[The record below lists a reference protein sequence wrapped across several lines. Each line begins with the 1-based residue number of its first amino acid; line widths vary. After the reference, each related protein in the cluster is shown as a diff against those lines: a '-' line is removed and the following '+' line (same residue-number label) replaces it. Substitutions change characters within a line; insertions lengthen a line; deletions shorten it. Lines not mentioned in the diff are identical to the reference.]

1 MADVRANIKHE
12 EPPAA
17 ATAAADH
24 HHHHRSDEHMANVDP
39 DNNPGQDYYGEGY
52 DEQYEATG
60 ERGDVTMYDEQGGT
74 GDRELD
80 PNDAYAAMG
89 AAEVVSAVV
98 ASVAGDEADPEG
110 NADIEGQN
118 YEYQQESPQEYTSG
132 QPDAHREYNQEEYH
146 DEDAEV
152 DYEGHEMDAVHE
164 NGGDGQTL
172 ASHPVISNEMDTS
185 GAMVVDES
193 EHNPNVIS
201 EVSEAM
207 DRYDYHQD
215 PDPLQTLAATSS
227 AVTPHG
233 GMDTPSKS
241 NAHRR
246 QHHSALSSPTQM
258 YANQKPMMPK
268 FNRARN
274 WTAEET
280 RILLDEL
287 ERIVSNNPDERR
299 ENLLRSHATFEEIAE
314 VLRSKD
320 YTNRDGQGCM
330 IRWRNLLRVYKQVRA
345 ALADGN
351 PPPTPQNL
359 QYASAIESIYRFPP
373 DGMQYQMHNEDSPGM
388 EPSPMTGSRTWSQ
401 ANGSSY
407 ETPARKRAREL
418 SMISDHIEQMDQKLE
433 QTLEYMSQ
441 QNELLRSLEERLS
454 RTEDALKQSEATVAE
469 LNTTIGEKDAR
480 REELQNQL
488 MVTVQALSQV
498 IATKK
503 EEQQQQAVA
512 EPTQAE

>member
-1 MADVRANIKHE
+1 MDAKMADVRANIKHE
-12 EPPAA
+12 GPPTA
-17 ATAAADH
+17 ATADH
-24 HHHHRSDEHMANVDP
+24 HLPDEHMANADP
-39 DNNPGQDYYGEGY
+39 NNPEQGYYEGGEY
-52 DEQYEATG
+52 EEQYEPTEG
-60 ERGDVTMYDEQGGT
+60 RGDVTMYDEDAT

-98 ASVAGDEADPEG
+98 ASVAVDGADPEG
-110 NADIEGQN
+110 NGDIEGQN
-118 YEYQQESPQEYTSG
+118 YDYQQENPQEYPSE
-132 QPDAHREYNQEEYH
+132 QPDDHREYNQDDYH
-146 DEDAEV
+146 GEDAAV
-152 DYEGHEMDAVHE
+152 DYEGHEMGTVHQD
-164 NGGDGQTL
+164 GGDGQTL
-172 ASHPVISNEMDTS
+172 ASHPVNSNDIDTS
-185 GAMVVDES
+185 GAMVVDGS
-193 EHNPNVIS
+193 EHDPNVIS
-201 EVSEAM
+201 EVSGAM
-207 DRYDYHQD
+207 DRYGYHQD

-233 GMDTPSKS
+233 GMETPIKS
-241 NAHRR
+241 HTHRR

-314 VLRSKD
+314 VLRNKD
-320 YTNRDGQGCM
+320 YSNRDGQGCM

-373 DGMQYQMHNEDSPGM
+373 DGMQYQMHSEDSPGL
-388 EPSPMTGSRTWSQ
+388 EATPMTGSRTWSQ

-407 ETPARKRAREL
+407 ETPARKRAREI

-433 QTLEYMSQ
+433 QSLEYLSQ
-441 QNELLRSLEERLS
+441 QNDLLRSLEERLS
-454 RTEDALKQSEATVAE
+454 RTEDALKHSEATIAE
-469 LNTTIGEKDAR
+469 LNATIGEKDTR

-503 EEQQQQAVA
+503 EEQQQQAVTESA
-512 EPTQAE
+512 EAE

>member
-1 MADVRANIKHE
+1 MDAKMADVRANIKHE
-12 EPPAA
+12 GPSAVA
-17 ATAAADH
+17 NH
-24 HHHHRSDEHMANVDP
+24 HHQRPDEDMADVDP
-39 DNNPGQDYYGEGY
+39 NTQNRGDY
-52 DEQYEATG
+52 EQKYCEVNYETTR
-60 ERGDVTMYDEQGGT
+60 EDDVTMYNHH
-74 GDRELD
+74 D
-80 PNDAYAAMG
+80 PSVAYAAMD
-89 AAEVVSAVV
+89 AAGVAAAVA
-98 ASVAGDEADPEG
+98 ASVAEDGVDPEG
-110 NADIEGQN
+110 GADIGDQHYDYQEGG
-118 YEYQQESPQEYTSG
+118 QQVYAEQQG
-132 QPDAHREYNQEEYH
+132 GYNQEEDYGG
-146 DEDAEV
+146 EEV
-152 DYEGHEMDAVHE
+152 GVEYADHEIGATHH

-172 ASHPVISNEMDTS
+172 ASHPATSNDIDATGS
-185 GAMVVDES
+185 MVVDES

-207 DRYDYHQD
+207 DRYDYDQD

-241 NAHRR
+241 HAHRR
-246 QHHSALSSPTQM
+246 QHYSTIGSPTQM
-258 YANQKPMMPK
+258 YSNQKPMMPK

-280 RILLDEL
+280 RILLEEL
-287 ERIVSNNPDERR
+287 ERIVSNNPEERR
-299 ENLLRSHATFEEIAE
+299 ENLLRSHTTFEEIAE
-314 VLRSKD
+314 ALRNKD

-373 DGMQYQMHNEDSPGM
+373 DGMQYQMHSEDSPGM
-388 EPSPMTGSRTWSQ
+388 EPTPLSGSRTWSQ

-407 ETPARKRAREL
+407 ETPARKRAREFNI
-418 SMISDHIEQMDQKLE
+418 ISDHIEQMDQKLE
-433 QTLEYMSQ
+433 QTLEYLSQ
-441 QNELLRSLEERLS
+441 QNEILRSLEERLS
-454 RTEDALKQSEATVAE
+454 RTEDALKQSEATIAE
-469 LNTTIGEKDAR
+469 LNTTIGDKDSR

-498 IATKK
+498 IAAKK
-503 EEQQQQAVA
+503 REEEHDDEQQQQQPVP
-512 EPTQAE
+512 EPAQVE